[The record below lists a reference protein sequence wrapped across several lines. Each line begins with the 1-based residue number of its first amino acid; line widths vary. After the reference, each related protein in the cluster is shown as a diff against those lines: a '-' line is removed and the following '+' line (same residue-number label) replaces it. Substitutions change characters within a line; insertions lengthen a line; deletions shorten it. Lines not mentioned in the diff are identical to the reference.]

1 MAYEKK
7 SGGYHK
13 DGGARREGTPT
24 TFRDG
29 QPVYHSDRN
38 VKSGGND
45 SANRGGYKPRS
56 NDGAK
61 RDGYA
66 PRSNDGAKRDGYAP
80 RSNDGANRDGYKP
93 RYNDGATNQGDKRY
107 SKDGKPDYRKP
118 EGDRREGSYG
128 RGGAKYN
135 NSDRG
140 AKYEKNDR
148 TNKFDKD
155 AKFDKTARNTPST
168 APAERED
175 ASRDELPYL
184 IIGRNAAREAI
195 KSERSIDKILVSKEP
210 DGSLREIIN
219 LARDRNIRV
228 DEVERAKLDE
238 LCMPFGHGGKTGNHQ
253 GIVAQVPGVEYCEL
267 SDMLNAAKAKN
278 EKPFIIVLD
287 GIEDPHNLGSIL
299 RSAVCAGAHGV
310 VIPKRRA
317 VSVTAAASK
326 ASAGATEYCMVAR
339 VANLSGA
346 IDRLKD
352 EGMWI
357 AGADMTGKPMNDVRM
372 EGALVLVIGGESE
385 GLSRLVREKC
395 DFLVK
400 IPMFGPLDSLNAS
413 VAAAVLMFEKR
424 RQDGCAK

>member
-1 MAYEKK
+1 M
-7 SGGYHK
+7 
-13 DGGARREGTPT
+13 
-24 TFRDG
+24 
-29 QPVYHSDRN
+29 
-38 VKSGGND
+38 
-45 SANRGGYKPRS
+45 
-56 NDGAK
+56 
-61 RDGYA
+61 
-66 PRSNDGAKRDGYAP
+66 
-80 RSNDGANRDGYKP
+80 
-93 RYNDGATNQGDKRY
+93 
-107 SKDGKPDYRKP
+107 
-118 EGDRREGSYG
+118 
-128 RGGAKYN
+128 
-135 NSDRG
+135 
-140 AKYEKNDR
+140 
-148 TNKFDKD
+148 
-155 AKFDKTARNTPST
+155 
-168 APAERED
+168 
-175 ASRDELPYL
+175 
-184 IIGRNAAREAI
+184 IGRNAAREAI

>member
-38 VKSGGND
+38 VKSVGND

-56 NDGAK
+56 NDGANRDGYKPRYNDGAK

-93 RYNDGATNQGDKRY
+93 RSNDGANRDGYKPRYNDGANRDGYKPRTNDGATNQGDKRY

-128 RGGAKYN
+128 RGAAKYN

-148 TNKFDKD
+148 TNKFDKSV
-155 AKFDKTARNTPST
+155 KYDKTARNTPST

-184 IIGRNAAREAI
+184 VIGRNAAREAI

-299 RSAVCAGAHGV
+299 RSAVCAD
-310 VIPKRRA
+310 PRCRR
-317 VSVTAAASK
+317 
-326 ASAGATEYCMVAR
+326 GR
-339 VANLSGA
+339 
-346 IDRLKD
+346 
-352 EGMWI
+352 
-357 AGADMTGKPMNDVRM
+357 
-372 EGALVLVIGGESE
+372 
-385 GLSRLVREKC
+385 
-395 DFLVK
+395 
-400 IPMFGPLDSLNAS
+400 
-413 VAAAVLMFEKR
+413 
-424 RQDGCAK
+424 